1 MLESIENSINT
12 ITYLQI
18 YDEALE
24 LINSYISDIS
34 NEQQRGD
41 LMKIERKCMKCGAKQ
56 ENDKTKSNENW
67 KVYDNNAK
75 CKCGGEYGLY
85 VDGRNI
91 RAEI

>member
-34 NEQQRGD
+34 NEQ
-41 LMKIERKCMKCGAKQ
+41 
-56 ENDKTKSNENW
+56 
-67 KVYDNNAK
+67 
-75 CKCGGEYGLY
+75 
-85 VDGRNI
+85 
-91 RAEI
+91 